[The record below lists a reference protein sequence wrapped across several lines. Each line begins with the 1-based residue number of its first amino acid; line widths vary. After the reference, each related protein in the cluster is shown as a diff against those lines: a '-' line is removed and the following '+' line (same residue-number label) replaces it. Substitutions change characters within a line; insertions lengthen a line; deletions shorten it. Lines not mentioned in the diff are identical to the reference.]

1 MLVREF
7 IENNAK
13 FITRETLVNFSTFE
27 NEFDAK
33 LIKALENADAF
44 AKRVSTKSIK
54 INARCYSDCQ
64 VVLHFYYDNNT
75 SEKSILRVHFK
86 ANNVIFKINKKL
98 ATMMLFD
105 NRSDFSKLDDYLL
118 VRDNACYFA
127 EMLMS
132 FECFKTFNRR
142 LTEKSM
148 SKETQLN
155 FTLVNK
161 KELDAMYRFILN
173 EYASFNLDRLK

>member
-1 MLVREF
+1 MTVKNFLETK
-7 IENNAK
+7 AT
-13 FITRETLVNFSTFE
+13 FITKETLVNFSTFE
-27 NEFDAK
+27 NEFDSK
-33 LIKALENADAF
+33 LIKALENADLF
-44 AKRVSTKSIK
+44 AKRISTKSIK

-75 SEKSILRVHFK
+75 SEKSIMRAHFK
-86 ANNVIFKINKKL
+86 ASNVIFKINKKL

-105 NRSDFSKLDDYLL
+105 NRYDFSKLDDYLL

-127 EMLMS
+127 EMLMT
-132 FECFKTFNRR
+132 FKCFKTFNRR

-155 FTLVNK
+155 FTLNNK
-161 KELDAMYRFILN
+161 QELDAIYRFILN